1 MAKRF
6 GGQYSP
12 GAPANS
18 PGTTADTGYAQ
29 ARRSP
34 VGARVNLLFF
44 GPVLLLAKSYF
55 GPPTQFLTTLVGA
68 MMLVLAAWLTREGV
82 RAHAAYE
89 ARKVARRPAIPRKIF
104 AAILTGVG
112 LGLAGYAAFGLAGA
126 VVVGLLGAGLH
137 SMAFGLDPL
146 RNKGFDEV
154 GAFQAQRA
162 EHAVAEASAYLD
174 QMAQAVQRAGD
185 PEVQAQLR
193 RFQAV
198 VAQMLQTVQDDPR
211 DLSAARKY
219 LGVYLMGAR
228 DAAQKFADLHQRNPD
243 GQAKP
248 DFLQL
253 LADLEAGFGAQT
265 QKLLLADHAD
275 LTVEI
280 EVLRAR
286 LQREGVRV
294 E

>member
-44 GPVLLLAKSYF
+44 WPVLLLAKSYF
-55 GPPTQFLTTLVGA
+55 GPRTQFLTTLVGA

-104 AAILTGVG
+104 AAILTGLG

-243 GQAKP
+243 DQAKP

-253 LADLEAGFGAQT
+253 LADLEAGFGAKT

>member
-44 GPVLLLAKSYF
+44 WPVLLLAKSYF

-104 AAILTGVG
+104 AAILTGLG

-243 GQAKP
+243 DQAKP

-253 LADLEAGFGAQT
+253 LADLEAGFGAKT

>member
-44 GPVLLLAKSYF
+44 WPVLLLAKSYF

-193 RFQAV
+193 RFQVV

-228 DAAQKFADLHQRNPD
+228 DAAQKFADLHQRNPG

-253 LADLEAGFGAQT
+253 LADLEAGFGAKT

>member
-44 GPVLLLAKSYF
+44 WPVLLLAKSYF

-104 AAILTGVG
+104 AAILTGLG

-154 GAFQAQRA
+154 GAFQA
-162 EHAVAEASAYLD
+162 
-174 QMAQAVQRAGD
+174 QRAGD

-253 LADLEAGFGAQT
+253 LADLEAGFGAKT

>member
-6 GGQYSP
+6 GGQFSP
-12 GAPANS
+12 GGAGQAGASAGAP
-18 PGTTADTGYAQ
+18 Q
-29 ARRSP
+29 ARLQRSP

-44 GPVLLLAKSYF
+44 WPVLLLAKGYF
-55 GPPTQFLTTLVGA
+55 GPPAQFFGMLVA
-68 MMLVLAAWLTREGV
+68 ALLLVLAAWLTREGV

-89 ARKVARRPAIPRKIF
+89 ARKLARRPAIPRKIF
-104 AAILTGVG
+104 ASILTGLA
-112 LGLAGYAAFGLAGA
+112 LGLAGYFAFGAMGAALSGGLGA
-126 VVVGLLGAGLH
+126 VLH
-137 SMAFGLDPL
+137 SLSFGLDPL
-146 RNKGFDEV
+146 RSKGFDEV

-162 EHAVAEASAYLD
+162 EHAVAEAEAYLS

-185 PEVQAQLR
+185 PQVMAQMR

-198 VAQMLQTVQDDPR
+198 VGQMLQTVQDDPR

-228 DAAQKFADLHQRNPD
+228 DAAQKFADLHQRNAD
-243 GQAKP
+243 GPAKP
-248 DFLQL
+248 DFMQL
-253 LADLEAGFGAQT
+253 LSDLEAGFDAKT

>member
-44 GPVLLLAKSYF
+44 WPVLLLAKSYF

-68 MMLVLAAWLTREGV
+68 MVLVLAAWLTREGV

-104 AAILTGVG
+104 AAILTGLG

-154 GAFQAQRA
+154 KKMEA
-162 EHAVAEASAYLD
+162 E
-174 QMAQAVQRAGD
+174 
-185 PEVQAQLR
+185 LR
-193 RFQAV
+193 TTLA
-198 VAQMLQTVQDDPR
+198 
-211 DLSAARKY
+211 AARARRD
-219 LGVYLMGAR
+219 GVGDTAGRAVPGA
-228 DAAQKFADLHQRNPD
+228 
-243 GQAKP
+243 
-248 DFLQL
+248 
-253 LADLEAGFGAQT
+253 
-265 QKLLLADHAD
+265 
-275 LTVEI
+275 
-280 EVLRAR
+280 
-286 LQREGVRV
+286 
-294 E
+294 

>member
-44 GPVLLLAKSYF
+44 WPVLLLAKSYF

-104 AAILTGVG
+104 AAILTGLG

-228 DAAQKFADLHQRNPD
+228 DAAQKFADLHQRNPG

-253 LADLEAGFGAQT
+253 LADLEAGFGAKT